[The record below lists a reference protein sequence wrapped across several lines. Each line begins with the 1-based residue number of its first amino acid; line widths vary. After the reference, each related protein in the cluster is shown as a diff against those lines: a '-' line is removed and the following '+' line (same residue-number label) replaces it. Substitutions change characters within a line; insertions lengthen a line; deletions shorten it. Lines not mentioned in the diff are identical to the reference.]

1 MAASAADEVSGGRC
15 TFLQQEKKEER
26 GFEGDLK
33 KELKVS
39 EPGHNLCPNTLH
51 FCLKLPSPS
60 SVDQYSSHL
69 HHHQEED
76 SLSKVT
82 TTSAVSLAFT
92 ASASVAFKTFFGVL
106 VHTPSIRNKSTAS
119 LLLWFFRRVGNGC
132 LQAHCHNVQQHLL
145 CYHQTQCIIF
155 LNALNAL

>member
-1 MAASAADEVSGGRC
+1 MSQY
-15 TFLQQEKKEER
+15 T
-26 GFEGDLK
+26 
-33 KELKVS
+33 
-39 EPGHNLCPNTLH
+39 TL
-51 FCLKLPSPS
+51 LPEAPFSFS

-119 LLLWFFRRVGNGC
+119 LLLGFFRRVGNGC
-132 LQAHCHNVQQHLL
+132 LQAHCHNVWQHLL
-145 CYHQTQCIIF
+145 CYHQTKHSVSSSSIPKMHCNERETLSPNRLGLISWT
-155 LNALNAL
+155 

>member
-1 MAASAADEVSGGRC
+1 M
-15 TFLQQEKKEER
+15 
-26 GFEGDLK
+26 K

-92 ASASVAFKTFFGVL
+92 ASASVAFKTFFCVL

-132 LQAHCHNVQQHLL
+132 LQAHCHNVWQHLL

>member
-1 MAASAADEVSGGRC
+1 MSQY
-15 TFLQQEKKEER
+15 T
-26 GFEGDLK
+26 
-33 KELKVS
+33 
-39 EPGHNLCPNTLH
+39 TL
-51 FCLKLPSPS
+51 LPEAPFSFS

-119 LLLWFFRRVGNGC
+119 LFYFGSLGGWEMGVCKPIAIMSGSTFCATTKPNTVYYLPQYLKCIVTKGKLYLLTRLSLISW
-132 LQAHCHNVQQHLL
+132 
-145 CYHQTQCIIF
+145 T
-155 LNALNAL
+155 